1 MVKRRISAETTILGG
16 IYMPVHFVARIV
28 LLITTIVSVLFPQD
42 VAAKIISVILLSF
55 TLYVACFRKC

>member
-1 MVKRRISAETTILGG
+1 
-16 IYMPVHFVARIV
+16 MPVYLVARTV
-28 LLITTIVSVLFPQD
+28 LLIATIVSVLFPQN

>member
-1 MVKRRISAETTILGG
+1 
-16 IYMPVHFVARIV
+16 MPVHFVARIV